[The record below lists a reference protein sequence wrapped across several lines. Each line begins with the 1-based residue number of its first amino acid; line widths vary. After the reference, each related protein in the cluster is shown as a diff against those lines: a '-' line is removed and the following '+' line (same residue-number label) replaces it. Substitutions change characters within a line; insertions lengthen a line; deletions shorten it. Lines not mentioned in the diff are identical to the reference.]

1 MTDLD
6 SADAVE
12 AFIQQNGVDALRNM
26 LAGQQLA
33 GRRKMYAEAAVARHD
48 ALELQ
53 RAQRARD
60 DAGVRAANAAET
72 QAQEARRAADAAE
85 ISAKAAA
92 ASAQYSKRSGTHA
105 MISWI
110 IAALA
115 LLVSIIA
122 YFKK

>member
-12 AFIQQNGVDALRNM
+12 AFIQQNGIDALRNM

-33 GRRKMYAEAAVARHD
+33 GRRKMYVEAAVARHD

-60 DAGVRAANAAET
+60 DAGIRAANAAEA

-85 ISAKAAA
+85 ISAKAAT
-92 ASAQYSKRSGTHA
+92 ASAHHAKRSGAHA

-110 IAALA
+110 IAAIA
-115 LLVSIIA
+115 LLVSIAA